1 MIIVLSPAKSL
12 DFQTPPTL
20 AEHSQPR
27 FLDDSQELIDEL
39 RELSPA
45 QLASLMKI
53 SDPLAVLN
61 VTRYAEWARPFTPA
75 TPNRRSWLSMAMSTT
90 GSTRGRWSR

>member
-12 DFQTPPTL
+12 DFQTPSTL

-39 RELSPA
+39 RALSPA

-53 SDPLAVLN
+53 SDPLATLN
-61 VTRYAEWARPFTPA
+61 VTRL
-75 TPNRRSWLSMAMSTT
+75 PNGVFRWRRS
-90 GSTRGRWSR
+90 GVE

>member
-12 DFQTPPTL
+12 DYQTPPTL
-20 AEHSQPR
+20 AEYSWPD
-27 FLDDSQELIDEL
+27 FLDQSQQLIDGL

-61 VTRYAEWARPFTPA
+61 VNRYA
-75 TPNRRSWLSMAMSTT
+75 
-90 GSTRGRWSR
+90 